1 MDGLI
6 SGGGGQSG
14 ILRYI
19 VLLYSGSGIS
29 IKTVLSITGCVF
41 VFVFTHLVVLLQVL
55 HAFID
60 ALILCLRLKVFT
72 GY

>member
-6 SGGGGQSG
+6 SGGGGGGQSG

-29 IKTVLSITGCVF
+29 IKTVFTCKYNRLCVRICVHSPCGTSSSSSCF
-41 VFVFTHLVVLLQVL
+41 
-55 HAFID
+55 
-60 ALILCLRLKVFT
+60 
-72 GY
+72 Y